1 MSKHNLSL
9 IFIVLLFNCTVIQP
23 IRMSPNSVY
32 VENIE
37 AQPFDAIIVPGVPYY
52 GVSWSSVMRTR
63 VYWSKF
69 LFDKGYAKNIIYTG
83 GAVYSPYVESEIMSL
98 FAQELG
104 IPKENIY
111 IEDKAEHS
119 AENVY
124 YSFHMAR
131 ELGFTNIAL
140 ASDPYQTNNLR
151 RYIEKNNLPYK
162 FLPVLY
168 DTIVTFDL
176 VEPTINAK
184 LALIDTS
191 SFVSIRE
198 RESFFK
204 RLRGTFGKN
213 IEYSKEDIER
223 KNGGAK
229 KKD

>member
-1 MSKHNLSL
+1 
-9 IFIVLLFNCTVIQP
+9 
-23 IRMSPNSVY
+23 MSPYSVY
-32 VENIE
+32 VANIDNE
-37 AQPFDAIIVPGVPYY
+37 PFDAIIVPGVPYY
-52 GVSWSSVMRTR
+52 GESWSNVMRTR
-63 VYWSKF
+63 IYWSKF
-69 LFDKGYAKNIIYTG
+69 LFDRGYAKNIIYTG

-98 FAQELG
+98 YAQELG
-104 IPKENIY
+104 IPKENIF

-119 AENVY
+119 SENVY
-124 YSFHMAR
+124 YSFYMAR

-168 DTIVTFDL
+168 DTIVTFGL

-184 LALIDTS
+184 LALTDTT

-204 RLRGTFGKN
+204 RLNGTFGKN
-213 IEYSKEDIER
+213 IEYTKEDEER
-223 KNGGAK
+223 KILGNK
-229 KKD
+229 KNK